1 MHVQYLLFILFI
13 VPTAPQNFTSTS
25 TKTSVTFSWRIPTCP
40 NGLITHYILSIVT
53 HNTSR
58 NNTINV
64 QEPKQGQLQEVI
76 SNFSP
81 YQSYNA
87 SITASTIIGAGPP
100 ATTTGRTEPDS
111 K

>member
-1 MHVQYLLFILFI
+1 MYSSFFI

-25 TKTSVTFSWRIPTCP
+25 TKTNVTFSWRIPTSP

-53 HNTSR
+53 HNTSK
-58 NNTINV
+58 NITINI
-64 QEPKQGQLQEVI
+64 QEPKQEQLQKVI
-76 SNFSP
+76 SGFSP

-87 SITASTIIGAGPP
+87 SITAYTIIGAGPP
-100 ATTTGRTEPDS
+100 ATTTGSTKPDS

>member
-1 MHVQYLLFILFI
+1 M
-13 VPTAPQNFTSTS
+13 PTAPQNFTSTS
-25 TKTSVTFSWRIPTCP
+25 TKTIVTFSWRIPTCP

-64 QEPKQGQLQEVI
+64 QEPKQEQLQTVI
-76 SNFSP
+76 SGFSP

-87 SITASTIIGAGPP
+87 SITANTIIEAGPP
-100 ATTTGRTEPDS
+100 ATITGITKPDC

>member
-1 MHVQYLLFILFI
+1 MYVHVLFILFI
-13 VPTAPQNFTSTS
+13 VPTAPETFTSIS
-25 TKTSVTFSWRIPTCP
+25 TKTNVTFSWRIPTSP

-53 HNTSR
+53 HNTSQ
-58 NNTINV
+58 NMTINI
-64 QEPKQGQLQEVI
+64 QEPKQMQKVI
-76 SNFSP
+76 SGFSP

>member
-1 MHVQYLLFILFI
+1 MYSSFFI

-25 TKTSVTFSWRIPTCP
+25 TKTNVTFSWRIPTSP

-53 HNTSR
+53 RNTST
-58 NNTINV
+58 NISINV
-64 QEPKQGQLQEVI
+64 QKPNKQKQLQKVI
-76 SNFSP
+76 SGFSL

-87 SITASTIIGAGPP
+87 TVTASTIIGAGPP

-111 K
+111 KCT